1 MTAPL
6 HVVDTAFPGSAAF
19 DTAVSRA
26 VLRGVAHGELPETL
40 RLYRP
45 DDIVAFSTTDL
56 RRPGMDEALRRT
68 RDVGFDAAL
77 RLAGGSAAVFHRE
90 TLAFAWCTPEE
101 EPRAGIRSR
110 FERVSNLV
118 ARALRR
124 LGVDARVGEVP
135 GAYCP
140 GDYSV
145 NAGGRQKLMGVG
157 QRIVRGAAHVGG
169 VIVVGRSDRVRLPL
183 EPVYAAL
190 GLDYDPA
197 TTGAIED
204 AVGPIALDTVRDAL
218 FAEIAAEREIA
229 AAALDEPTLAQARR
243 YEYSHRLP
251 LPVSGAASGAA
262 SGAEASAPVSS
273 VSSV

>member
-1 MTAPL
+1 VTSPL
-6 HVVDTAFPGSAAF
+6 RVVDTAFPGNAAF

-26 VLRGVAHGELPETL
+26 VLRGVAHGALPETL

-90 TLAFAWCTPEE
+90 TLAFAWCTPEADA
-101 EPRAGIRSR
+101 RAGIRAR
-110 FERVSNLV
+110 FERVSQLV

-145 NAGGRQKLMGVG
+145 NAGGRLKLMGVG
-157 QRIVRGAAHVGG
+157 QRVVRGAAHVGG

-204 AVGPIALDTVRDAL
+204 VAGPVTLDAVRDAL
-218 FAEIAAEREIA
+218 LAEIAAEREVVPSG
-229 AAALDEPTLAQARR
+229 LDAPTLERAGR
-243 YEYSHRLP
+243 YEHSHRLP
-251 LPVSGAASGAA
+251 LPVRGAGV
-262 SGAEASAPVSS
+262 EAPARA
-273 VSSV
+273 